1 MAREPSRTPF
11 RLGPAG
17 LVSSGSGCRK
27 IRWGNRVKRPGSRVS
42 GRLADKLIMTKSL
55 RRKKAFTLIELL
67 VVIAIIAI
75 LAALLLPALS
85 AAKQKAYKVNCA
97 SNLKQ
102 WGLAVTM
109 YAGDNNNSFPDL
121 RTLNPAAAGVQDL
134 TFMPNA
140 FNITFYPQYLY
151 KNTQFGNNR
160 ALDDVQY
167 CPTDENHRIIEEQN
181 PGITNLI
188 GYDYLPGRDAA
199 GGVSVNNYAGSV
211 TGWITKRPKL
221 GGPYRLAPV
230 MADRVLCQPGGSW
243 YYTSG
248 GDTYP
253 GSVHRSGSGIATGGN
268 FLYEDGSVSWQKF
281 VWLGR
286 FTDPTATIGIGVRGN
301 NEIDYLVPAGPGY
314 GPW

>member
-1 MAREPSRTPF
+1 MTILTSDAPVVAVILRP
-11 RLGPAG
+11 
-17 LVSSGSGCRK
+17 
-27 IRWGNRVKRPGSRVS
+27 KR
-42 GRLADKLIMTKSL
+42 
-55 RRKKAFTLIELL
+55 AFTLIELL

-85 AAKQKAYKVNCA
+85 AAKQKAYKITCA

-121 RTLNPAAAGVQDL
+121 RALNPAAAGASDL
-134 TFMPNA
+134 TWMPYA
-140 FNITFYPQYLY
+140 FTNTFYPQYLY
-151 KNTQFGNNR
+151 KNNQFGNNR
-160 ALDDVQY
+160 PLNDVQY
-167 CPTDENHRIIEEQN
+167 CPTDVNHRIIEQQN
-181 PGITNLI
+181 PGVFNLI

-199 GGVSVNNYAGSV
+199 GGANLNNYSGNV
-211 TGWITKRPKL
+211 TGWMTQRPKL
-221 GGPYRLAPV
+221 GGPFRLAPV

-248 GDTYP
+248 GVTYP
-253 GSVHRSGSGIATGGN
+253 GSVHRAGSGVATGGN

-281 VWLGR
+281 AWLGR
-286 FTDPTATIGIGVRGN
+286 FVDPTGTIGIGARGN
-301 NEIDYLVPAGPGY
+301 NEVDYFVPAGPGD